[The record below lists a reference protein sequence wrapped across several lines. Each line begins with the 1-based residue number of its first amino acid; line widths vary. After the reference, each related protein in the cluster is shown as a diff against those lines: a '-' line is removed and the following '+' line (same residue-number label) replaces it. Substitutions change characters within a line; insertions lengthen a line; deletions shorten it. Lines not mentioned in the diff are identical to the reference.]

1 MIVASWGTMIMSGR
15 GTITS
20 RATVSPNSMM
30 LSMSSRSSCSMT
42 SSSAA
47 SATIPSSSR
56 SDTNGPPLIPLP
68 GRIQLAKPIR
78 PWVITRSGQNRTSQD
93 VGRAVTSAACSL
105 CRTAHVLGIAS
116 VNTNSTTTLSTKPRH
131 GTPRAEQAGE
141 QERAER
147 GRRRLQDVDGEQDRV
162 EELLRLLDEAR
173 QCPPSPRVF
182 VGERLGLVR
191 G

>member
-56 SDTNGPPLIPLP
+56 SDTNGPPLMPLP

-93 VGRAVTSAACSL
+93 VGRAVDQRRLLAVQDGPRLRDGLGEHEQHDDVEHEAERPHPT
-105 CRTAHVLGIAS
+105 CRTG
-116 VNTNSTTTLSTKPRH
+116 
-131 GTPRAEQAGE
+131 G
-141 QERAER
+141 
-147 GRRRLQDVDGEQDRV
+147 
-162 EELLRLLDEAR
+162 
-173 QCPPSPRVF
+173 
-182 VGERLGLVR
+182 
-191 G
+191 